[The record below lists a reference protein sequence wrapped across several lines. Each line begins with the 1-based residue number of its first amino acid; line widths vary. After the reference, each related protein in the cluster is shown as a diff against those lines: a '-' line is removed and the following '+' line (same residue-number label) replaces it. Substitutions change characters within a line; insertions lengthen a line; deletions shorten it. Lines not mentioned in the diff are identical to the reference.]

1 MKISKTVIK
10 GTQVEHKDFMK
21 RAIALAKLGGEGGHG
36 GPFGCVVVKEGKI
49 VGEGFN
55 QVLSATDP
63 TAHGEMV
70 ALRSAAKYLG
80 THDLSD
86 CTVYNIS
93 VPCPMCL
100 AAMYWARVKS
110 VYYCCKP
117 EDARA
122 IGFDNAEI
130 ALQLS
135 KPLPAQSLPVIEMP
149 TLYPEARAVYDQWSQ
164 NRSSR
169 RY

>member
-1 MKISKTVIK
+1 MEHSK
-10 GTQVEHKDFMK
+10 FML
-21 RAIALAKLGGEGGHG
+21 RAIELARLGSASGHG
-36 GPFGCVVVKEGKI
+36 GPFGCVVVRDGEI

-55 QVLSATDP
+55 QVLSAKDP

-70 ALRSAAKYLG
+70 ALREAAAHLG
-80 THDLSD
+80 SHDLSD
-86 CTVYNIS
+86 CIVYNIS

-100 AAMYWARVKS
+100 SAIYWARVKA

-117 EDARA
+117 EDARD

-130 ALQLS
+130 AAQLT
-135 KPLPAQSLPVIEMP
+135 KPIEQQSLPLIELP
-149 TLYPEARAVYDQWSQ
+149 AHYPSARAVYDNWSK
-164 NRSSR
+164 NAGK